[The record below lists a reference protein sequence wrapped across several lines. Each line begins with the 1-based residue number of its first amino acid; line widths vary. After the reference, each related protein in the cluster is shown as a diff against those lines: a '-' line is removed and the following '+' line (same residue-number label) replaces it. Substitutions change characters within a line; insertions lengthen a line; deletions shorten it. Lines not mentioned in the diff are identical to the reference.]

1 MPQRTAPLSPFLN
14 VVPLHAIRHQ
24 WSAKQEICGG
34 VSGTCVLWLVEQG
47 SVKVEAGQRHWALG
61 AGDAFLFSLAGE
73 RRVFTPDGAQWLS
86 LSLRATI
93 YDVLELL
100 PLLPLPA
107 LWHPEEA
114 EFDALRTNCETIV
127 HEWAG
132 DRSHDART
140 FANFLHRQRQDPL
153 DNEAT
158 RAVLCEG
165 HARALFALLW
175 RQIAPQTLEQTVGG
189 QFPLWMPLAF
199 SRMRDNPALGVE
211 ELARAIGL
219 SRRHLSREW
228 QKYFGASPREFLNR
242 RRLEAARQLLQATDF
257 PLLDIARQS
266 GFVEL
271 SHFNRTF
278 KSTFGVPPETY
289 RKQTRSQLGVI

>member
-1 MPQRTAPLSPFLN
+1 
-14 VVPLHAIRHQ
+14 
-24 WSAKQEICGG
+24 
-34 VSGTCVLWLVEQG
+34 VE
-47 SVKVEAGQRHWALG
+47 VEAGQRHWTLR

-100 PLLPLPA
+100 PLLPLPI
-107 LWHPEEA
+107 LWHPEDGKFA
-114 EFDALRTNCETIV
+114 ALRANCEAIV

-132 DRSHDART
+132 DVSHDADT
-140 FANFLHRQRQDPL
+140 FANFLYRQRQDPL
-153 DNEAT
+153 ENEAT

-165 HARALFALLW
+165 YARVLFALLW
-175 RQIAPQTLEQTVGG
+175 RQIAPQTLEETVGG

-199 SRMRDNPALGVE
+199 SQMRDNPSLGVE

-219 SRRHLSREW
+219 SRRHLGREW
-228 QKYFGASPREFLNR
+228 QKYFGASPRAFLNQ

-278 KSTFGVPPETY
+278 KSAFGVPPETY
-289 RKQTRSQLGVI
+289 RKQTRSPGSGVGVI